1 MKEAVPQQELLMQH
15 WLGPPRGGAGGA
27 APAGESDGVVGGL
40 LFATAGGG
48 DPGELVL
55 AFDRL
60 AAWVD
65 RSLDLYRPELSR
77 VLFPA
82 FAHTYLNLLRLEAT
96 AEAQQLMAAH
106 RQRFLDAAVGG
117 SSLRMQ
123 VGWGGRA
130 GRPRCQALPLPGYL
144 LAAARVCPARDP
156 HTHSRCAAAAVCRSC
171 KTSQASPLQSPWP
184 PAAQPPRCASAALPS
199 ASARRP
205 TTSSR
210 RPCRWVG
217 G

>member
-1 MKEAVPQQELLMQH
+1 MLPCSFKEAEKVLELEMKEAVPQQELLLQH
-15 WLGPPRGGAGGA
+15 WLGPGRGGAA
-27 APAGESDGVVGGL
+27 LAGESDGVVEGL

-48 DPGELVL
+48 DPAELVL

-96 AEAQQLMAAH
+96 AEAQQLMGAH

-123 VGWGGRA
+123 VGGRMGGCWGAGRA
-130 GRPRCQALPLPGYL
+130 LLHGPGPE
-144 LAAARVCPARDP
+144 R
-156 HTHSRCAAAAVCRSC
+156 
-171 KTSQASPLQSPWP
+171 
-184 PAAQPPRCASAALPS
+184 
-199 ASARRP
+199 
-205 TTSSR
+205 
-210 RPCRWVG
+210 
-217 G
+217 